1 MAFWLAQRRHAQE
14 SSYIQRFDPRFWTV
28 NFPRPA
34 MASVISTGPDSLRV
48 DVELHSEGELV
59 GLIWDSV
66 DSLDHPLLA
75 YETSLD
81 YSNTTLTFRWQS
93 QGIIPLDQ
101 PNGPTLTIEGFD
113 EQDQPKTWFVR
124 LWNYAEGTPEDA
136 EISLPFSSLESGFT
150 LPGEPVNPATIERM
164 FISLVA
170 PEYVAN
176 SPSPLPAR
184 FNGSVTMSDIN
195 ADGRHSMLEIGDVRI
210 PPHRERMATAYDDAF
225 NQTPSRLLRTVIG
238 LGYRDDVVHYVGM
251 SHFMRLERQPNGDLL
266 VSATAELCTPAM
278 MWHSNFFEVCRENS
292 LTAIGSISYELFN
305 AYCPEAWKQR
315 TYGGDPALTGWVPP
329 STLLS
334 PANSEAMTWL
344 QQSATAFVDLQEIA
358 QLPVR
363 MQIGEPWWWLT
374 ATGEICLYDSAARIA
389 FGDNPPLIEDLR
401 LPLDATQTALLDQA
415 GELLAQSTADLTAA
429 IRASADENAEVL
441 LLAFTPT
448 ILDPETPE
456 MYRANLPIGWAFPA
470 FDRLQLEDYDW
481 LTAGAN
487 ALRRNAYQFVNDR
500 LGYPVSDQDYLAGF
514 VLDPSDAE
522 EFWTRIDAGLDEANE
537 RGVGRRYVWAL
548 P

>member
-415 GELLAQSTADLTAA
+415 GELLAQSTA
-429 IRASADENAEVL
+429 
-441 LLAFTPT
+441 
-448 ILDPETPE
+448 
-456 MYRANLPIGWAFPA
+456 
-470 FDRLQLEDYDW
+470 
-481 LTAGAN
+481 
-487 ALRRNAYQFVNDR
+487 
-500 LGYPVSDQDYLAGF
+500 
-514 VLDPSDAE
+514 
-522 EFWTRIDAGLDEANE
+522 
-537 RGVGRRYVWAL
+537 
-548 P
+548 